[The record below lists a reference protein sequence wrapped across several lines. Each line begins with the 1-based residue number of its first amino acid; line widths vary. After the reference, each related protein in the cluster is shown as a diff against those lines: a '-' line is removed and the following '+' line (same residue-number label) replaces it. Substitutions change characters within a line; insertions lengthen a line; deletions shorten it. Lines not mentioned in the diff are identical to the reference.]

1 MKQSI
6 KRIAT
11 LMLSIMMVLT
21 SVPISS
27 FATDKSDLSLTYG
40 MKTGHSYVV
49 PIKNYSQ
56 DGTETNVSLRTAL
69 YSISNCAI
77 VTPEESGKY
86 KVMIQANNYDKM
98 VTFQIYKQGT
108 IKKGTSTSEIKA
120 ASYGLDDY
128 PYREKMI
135 ETGWLDASNDE
146 KCYAPDEIT
155 VTKNDYSDNKYL
167 TFEIDNL
174 EEYLYTVQIQYV
186 AASSES
192 DWRPDR
198 KSDMIV
204 SCLGFDTSD
213 IKEIQ
218 DYPTMFKNGGA
229 RLDHVSHRKYDSYNF
244 ESDGQKLSGLLD
256 GEVTSNNDVVTVKLK
271 ANGDVSI
278 QKIFINGI
286 STSTNY
292 GGEFTRYEGVSHW
305 DELEINNNLVEIP
318 YKSVEEAVYGREIHL
333 LLSDG
338 TEYYATLK
346 LDTNKKETVSLS
358 SNGVT
363 LTSDSYNLKQETEFK
378 ATPVTQGT
386 DYENAMSSVGGVSSA
401 AKLYSLSFKAKNIAY
416 TPNNRVTLTF
426 DIPEDWD
433 ADKTQLYVFYADEKS
448 SGIINSY
455 YGETYVENGKLNYT
469 TTKLDG
475 YQYILFQKSDVTD
488 VNTLSDGVYSV
499 GVNIWNYEQPD
510 SPSMANNAVKGGKAT
525 LHVYNNGA
533 NKDLYFDMQGITI
546 PLAGEDYFGYMYRMF
561 TYPKKDSSDNELKEV
576 NITKYMVNDNG
587 SADIDDFHL
596 CYPESVALS
605 IPETYDFTRNNTT
618 LKNLFKINVIVPIM
632 DGLAGG
638 EPGDGASAR
647 DALVQ
652 LFDAKKIDGESTH
665 TLIPSLKDVN
675 KEDLETYIKQGDSF
689 KASDYDS
696 NKYSVFAGVLS
707 ESKKV
712 YNDINSSQTVVDKQ
726 TEALTS
732 AIETLT
738 GTSVKEY
745 KPGVYTADSKI
756 VETDGTDGY
765 HQGIAGETRIVVGE
779 KGNAT
784 VYMTIEKAKTVFSGQ
799 ELASYY
805 IDGFLYKDG
814 NEFKQATVLDTIEVE
829 GTTYPTKISFPI
841 EEIKELTQVGF
852 YSDGDTSWVNEIG
865 LKLTNIKMQNSD
877 KIELKSLYSE
887 LANLSN
893 DNGIYT
899 EDSFNAITV
908 ALSKAKTVIDDPT
921 AIQNEIDTQISL
933 LKAAKNGLKE
943 LNPSLNLKEGVYTAD
958 SKIVETDGTDG
969 YHQGIA
975 GETRIVVDEK
985 GNATVYMTIE
995 KAKTVYDGQ
1004 ELASYYIDGFL
1015 YKDGNEF
1022 KQATVLDTIE
1032 VEGVTYPTKVSFSI
1046 GEAKELTQVGFYS
1059 DGDTSW
1065 VNEIG
1070 LKLSNPTRQNVNKSS
1085 LESLV
1090 TEAEAISNDDDI
1102 YTSDSYEMLINA
1114 IESAKAVLNNPVAI
1128 QKEINAEVSKLDSAK
1143 NNLKKQIK
1151 SLNLEQ
1157 GEYTVDSQIVET
1169 DGSLGYHQG
1178 IAGETRIVVDEKG
1191 NATVYMTIEKAK
1203 TVYDG
1208 QELASYYIDGFLYK
1222 DGNEFKQATVLDTI
1236 EVEGVTYPTKV
1247 SFSIGEAKELTQV
1260 GFYSDGDTSWVNE
1273 IGLKLSN
1280 PKKIEAGVDKA
1291 SLQNVISKAEAI
1303 DTFKLYAA
1311 GAAALEKSIIA
1322 ANATLNKTGVTQK
1335 EIDKQKQLLEAVMAS
1350 LIQKNSADKLYDGTY
1365 SINGIMRMAT
1375 SDKNSMGNPALVKP
1389 MTLVVKDGKITLLM
1403 EFVPLTTKLG
1413 VKELSGYLAKLN
1425 YFSGWTGGVS
1435 GIDSPVNMTPT
1446 SVNIESYYEGVYD
1459 IYNNAENGIDE
1470 NVKGKLYP
1478 HFMSMPVSYGSEV
1491 IWVQVYVPVME
1502 SIQTGN
1508 GLQYARL
1515 VLDWTTVKQ
1524 LTGTSADKNELNSMI
1539 EEAAKLSS
1547 DIKENDY
1554 GYSTENIDALNA
1566 IISLAKDISDS
1577 INVNQ
1582 TEVEAEINALK
1593 AAINIFKEKD
1603 EQVEIADKSE
1613 LKNVLK
1619 SAQEYI
1625 NNSSAYTD
1633 ESINVLKEAFE
1644 TANSVYGNNS
1654 VTQETVNK
1662 QVESL
1667 KAAIE
1672 QLKEIVVKA
1681 DKTRLQSLLDTANKL
1696 DSGLYTTE
1704 SVEKLKAA
1712 IEAANE
1718 VYNKAEATQTEVD
1731 NAYNNLDSA
1740 LSGLEKKNGG
1750 LDDKKLEDGV
1760 YSINANM
1767 VKVDKTT
1774 ASMSDGAINH
1784 VVKLTVKDGKYYLT
1798 VNFKGLQINSDF
1810 GYLSTL
1816 KYFLTGY
1823 TLDKYGNPVGT
1834 LADTTIEGYIKN
1846 ADGSLV
1852 SDVYG
1857 TNYPSTIT
1865 FELIPEALENGYVP
1879 LQVFVPIMEAI
1890 AEGNGEQPVF
1900 MKLDW
1905 SSLKKTTTD
1914 DPDFKPEAPVEQ
1926 SPAVDTTDS
1935 STGIRAEAA
1944 KGVFEEGVKLNVE
1957 NIKTGDTYSKA
1968 ETALNDIGKKF
1979 KLFNIYFTDADGNTV
1994 QPNGKVTISL
2004 PIPEGYDA
2012 SKVVLYRINDDG
2024 TKTLVK
2030 GSVENGYYKAD
2041 TKHFSTYALVE
2052 KGSTITDA
2060 DNTAQIEANKSAES
2074 IKTGDSANT
2083 ILWAAVLMLA
2093 VAGMAGTFAVRRRK
2107 VKEQ

>member
-1 MKQSI
+1 M
-6 KRIAT
+6 
-11 LMLSIMMVLT
+11 
-21 SVPISS
+21 
-27 FATDKSDLSLTYG
+27 
-40 MKTGHSYVV
+40 
-49 PIKNYSQ
+49 
-56 DGTETNVSLRTAL
+56 
-69 YSISNCAI
+69 
-77 VTPEESGKY
+77 
-86 KVMIQANNYDKM
+86 
-98 VTFQIYKQGT
+98 
-108 IKKGTSTSEIKA
+108 
-120 ASYGLDDY
+120 
-128 PYREKMI
+128 
-135 ETGWLDASNDE
+135 
-146 KCYAPDEIT
+146 
-155 VTKNDYSDNKYL
+155 
-167 TFEIDNL
+167 
-174 EEYLYTVQIQYV
+174 
-186 AASSES
+186 
-192 DWRPDR
+192 
-198 KSDMIV
+198 
-204 SCLGFDTSD
+204 
-213 IKEIQ
+213 
-218 DYPTMFKNGGA
+218 
-229 RLDHVSHRKYDSYNF
+229 
-244 ESDGQKLSGLLD
+244 
-256 GEVTSNNDVVTVKLK
+256 
-271 ANGDVSI
+271 
-278 QKIFINGI
+278 
-286 STSTNY
+286 
-292 GGEFTRYEGVSHW
+292 
-305 DELEINNNLVEIP
+305 
-318 YKSVEEAVYGREIHL
+318 
-333 LLSDG
+333 
-338 TEYYATLK
+338 
-346 LDTNKKETVSLS
+346 
-358 SNGVT
+358 
-363 LTSDSYNLKQETEFK
+363 
-378 ATPVTQGT
+378 
-386 DYENAMSSVGGVSSA
+386 
-401 AKLYSLSFKAKNIAY
+401 
-416 TPNNRVTLTF
+416 
-426 DIPEDWD
+426 
-433 ADKTQLYVFYADEKS
+433 
-448 SGIINSY
+448 
-455 YGETYVENGKLNYT
+455 
-469 TTKLDG
+469 
-475 YQYILFQKSDVTD
+475 
-488 VNTLSDGVYSV
+488 
-499 GVNIWNYEQPD
+499 
-510 SPSMANNAVKGGKAT
+510 
-525 LHVYNNGA
+525 
-533 NKDLYFDMQGITI
+533 
-546 PLAGEDYFGYMYRMF
+546 
-561 TYPKKDSSDNELKEV
+561 
-576 NITKYMVNDNG
+576 
-587 SADIDDFHL
+587 
-596 CYPESVALS
+596 
-605 IPETYDFTRNNTT
+605 
-618 LKNLFKINVIVPIM
+618 
-632 DGLAGG
+632 
-638 EPGDGASAR
+638 
-647 DALVQ
+647 
-652 LFDAKKIDGESTH
+652 
-665 TLIPSLKDVN
+665 
-675 KEDLETYIKQGDSF
+675 
-689 KASDYDS
+689 
-696 NKYSVFAGVLS
+696 
-707 ESKKV
+707 
-712 YNDINSSQTVVDKQ
+712 
-726 TEALTS
+726 
-732 AIETLT
+732 
-738 GTSVKEY
+738 
-745 KPGVYTADSKI
+745 
-756 VETDGTDGY
+756 
-765 HQGIAGETRIVVGE
+765 
-779 KGNAT
+779 
-784 VYMTIEKAKTVFSGQ
+784 
-799 ELASYY
+799 
-805 IDGFLYKDG
+805 
-814 NEFKQATVLDTIEVE
+814 
-829 GTTYPTKISFPI
+829 
-841 EEIKELTQVGF
+841 
-852 YSDGDTSWVNEIG
+852 
-865 LKLTNIKMQNSD
+865 
-877 KIELKSLYSE
+877 
-887 LANLSN
+887 
-893 DNGIYT
+893 
-899 EDSFNAITV
+899 
-908 ALSKAKTVIDDPT
+908 
-921 AIQNEIDTQISL
+921 
-933 LKAAKNGLKE
+933 
-943 LNPSLNLKEGVYTAD
+943 
-958 SKIVETDGTDG
+958 
-969 YHQGIA
+969 
-975 GETRIVVDEK
+975 
-985 GNATVYMTIE
+985 
-995 KAKTVYDGQ
+995 
-1004 ELASYYIDGFL
+1004 
-1015 YKDGNEF
+1015 
-1022 KQATVLDTIE
+1022 
-1032 VEGVTYPTKVSFSI
+1032 
-1046 GEAKELTQVGFYS
+1046 
-1059 DGDTSW
+1059 
-1065 VNEIG
+1065 
-1070 LKLSNPTRQNVNKSS
+1070 KLSNPTRQNVNKSS

-2041 TKHFSTYALVE
+2041 TKHFSTYAFVE

-2074 IKTGDSANT
+2074 IKTGDCANT